1 MPYIHIRTYEHMAKD
16 NVVLSTDHSD
26 VTVPSYGGHQDGST
40 DRTPPQQDPAAH
52 SPTLT
57 QPYTSQ

>member
-1 MPYIHIRTYEHMAKD
+1 MAED